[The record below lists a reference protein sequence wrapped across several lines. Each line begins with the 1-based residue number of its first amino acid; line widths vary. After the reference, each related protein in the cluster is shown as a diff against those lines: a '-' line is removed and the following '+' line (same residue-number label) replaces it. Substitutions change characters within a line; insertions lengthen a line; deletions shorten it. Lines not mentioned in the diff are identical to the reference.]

1 MRGALPCPA
10 GEAGAAKAMS
20 KKDKKIKKLK
30 KEVSELRAQ
39 LRKLKMASVLRR
51 RTKVAKPPS
60 RPAPGSVSKPATGPK
75 PQPAARTDINTPA
88 EMAVVLKSISAVRTP
103 GQR

>member
-1 MRGALPCPA
+1 
-10 GEAGAAKAMS
+10 MS

-51 RTKVAKPPS
+51 RAKVAKDPKPAS
-60 RPAPGSVSKPATGPK
+60 RSVSKPAASPK
-75 PQPAARTDINTPA
+75 PEPSARTDINTPA
-88 EMAVVLKSISAVRTP
+88 EMAVVLKSISAVRAP

>member
-1 MRGALPCPA
+1 
-10 GEAGAAKAMS
+10 MS

-51 RTKVAKPPS
+51 RAKVAKPPS
-60 RPAPGSVSKPATGPK
+60 RPVPKPAASPK